1 MHFKYDAMDLLNKM
15 SQFKKLLKIT
25 SKRLKISIRPFI
37 FDSVLFVAKATR
49 HVLCKTVYV

>member
-15 SQFKKLLKIT
+15 NQFKKLLKII
-25 SKRLKISIRPFI
+25 SKRLKISRPFI

-49 HVLCKTVYV
+49 HVVCKTVYV